1 MQQLETNAKE
11 MDTVN
16 EELGVIETS
25 ENENYE
31 TFTDSL
37 NNKRRTESEQLAS
50 DVLKNAKTIDEAKKE
65 ALKREET
72 EKAKQAAAQSD
83 GKKVI
88 SNIIS
93 KLTPNVEITITSKTQ
108 TTMNE
113 PTNHNKNSNLTKK
126 PSALE
131 SILPETVDEFNKF
144 LDDTKVTEN
153 ITKIQLNNSID
164 SDEDDNKNPM
174 VINYCEN
181 IDLSDDESV
190 NSGKKFK
197 PVILNQNSS
206 DDETKKISTS
216 IKTMDKSP
224 NSDKQFLSRNKIE
237 VNIFLF

>member
-1 MQQLETNAKE
+1 M
-11 MDTVN
+11 
-16 EELGVIETS
+16 
-25 ENENYE
+25 
-31 TFTDSL
+31 
-37 NNKRRTESEQLAS
+37 
-50 DVLKNAKTIDEAKKE
+50 
-65 ALKREET
+65 
-72 EKAKQAAAQSD
+72 
-83 GKKVI
+83 
-88 SNIIS
+88 
-93 KLTPNVEITITSKTQ
+93 
-108 TTMNE
+108 
-113 PTNHNKNSNLTKK
+113 
-126 PSALE
+126 
-131 SILPETVDEFNKF
+131 
-144 LDDTKVTEN
+144 
-153 ITKIQLNNSID
+153 NNSID